1 MTIKYMVL
9 LMTVLYLY
17 RIEPAVA
24 IQWKANNMG
33 WILVPAGVDWIAHD
47 IPGLWENLF
56 YEGLVPTDGNPL
68 AQVRGHPHHQ
78 ALAGL
83 SRPPLLPVL
92 FPALQLF
99 HHGRQLVEP
108 SLLVQQLELLQGQHM
123 EVNVCKE
130 R

>member
-1 MTIKYMVL
+1 M
-9 LMTVLYLY
+9 LYLH
-17 RIEPAVA
+17 RVEPAVA
-24 IQWKANNMG
+24 IQWKANNVG

-47 IPGLWENLF
+47 VPCLWENFL

-83 SRPPLLPVL
+83 RRPPLLPVL

-99 HHGRQLVEP
+99 HHGRQLVKP
-108 SLLVQQLELLQGQHM
+108 SLLEQQLELLREQHM
-123 EVNVCKE
+123 EVNVCTE
-130 R
+130 RKKQK